1 MEGDRMERT
10 ITPFAGRVT
19 GDDAVE
25 YALSLLERNLGD
37 RVKSDPAKFGVLKR
51 RVADAPSDG
60 DRFPF
65 VYTLSNPDRLWG
77 TLEMRVKAVDGDS
90 GIVMTDTALRYSF
103 GKPDLPE
110 SSVSCNR
117 FLFGCLYAHV
127 DPSVPDF
134 AEDFYDDCIRG
145 PLNVYLS
152 TCHVD
157 NPISYEGFLDSVR
170 RGGGWGDRKR
180 SAWWSRGKAFV
191 MESASAVVETAR
203 RSGFTYID
211 RAWPTGDTVLL
222 MFSHGVVAKV
232 KALGEG
238 TETSHVR
245 VSVGDSDDGLPT
257 DIVNFNRYRW
267 SHQESTGAH
276 PLSLYDRV
284 VNGVSEGFAVLAQN
298 IDI

>member
-1 MEGDRMERT
+1 MERT
-10 ITPFAGRVT
+10 ITPFIGHVT

-25 YALSLLERNLGD
+25 YALSLLERDLGD

-51 RVADAPSDG
+51 RMTDAPSDG

-77 TLEMRVKAVDGDS
+77 TLEVRVRAVDGDS
-90 GIVMTDTALRYSF
+90 GTVMTDTALRYRF
-103 GKPDLPE
+103 GKPDLPG

-117 FLFGCLYAHV
+117 FLFGHLYAHV
-127 DPSVPDF
+127 DPNVPDF

-152 TCHVD
+152 TCHMPDTVLH
-157 NPISYEGFLDSVR
+157 EWFFDSIK
-170 RGGGWGDRKR
+170 RGGGWCDRRR
-180 SAWWSRGKAFV
+180 SDEWSRGKAFV

-203 RSGFTYID
+203 RNGFIYID
-211 RAWPTGDTVLL
+211 RAWPTDGAVLL

-238 TETSHVR
+238 AETSHVR
-245 VSVGDSDDGLPT
+245 VSVGDSNDGLPT
-257 DIVNFNRYRW
+257 DIVGFRRYRW

-276 PLSLYDRV
+276 PLPLYDRV
-284 VNGVSEGFAVLAQN
+284 VNDVSEGFAVMARDR
-298 IDI
+298 DI

>member
-1 MEGDRMERT
+1 MERT

-25 YALSLLERNLGD
+25 YALSLLERDLGD

-51 RVADAPSDG
+51 RMADAPSDG

-65 VYTLSNPDRLWG
+65 VYTLSNPGRLWG

-103 GKPDLPE
+103 GNPDIPG

-117 FLFGCLYAHV
+117 LPFGRLYAHV
-127 DPSVPDF
+127 DPNIPDF

-145 PLNVYLS
+145 PLNVYLG
-152 TCHVD
+152 TCHTD
-157 NPISYEGFLDSVR
+157 NTVSYEGFFDSVR
-170 RGGGWGDRKR
+170 RGGGWGDHRR
-180 SAWWSRGKAFV
+180 SDRLSQDRAFV

-203 RSGFTYID
+203 RNGFTYID
-211 RAWPTGDTVLL
+211 RAWPTGDMVLL

-232 KALGEG
+232 KACGVR
-238 TETSHVR
+238 TEISHVL
-245 VSVGDSDDGLPT
+245 VSVGGSDDGLPN
-257 DIVNFNRYRW
+257 DIVDFNRYRW
-267 SHQESTGAH
+267 SHQESTGDCH
-276 PLSLYDRV
+276 LSLYDRV
-284 VNGVSEGFAVLAQN
+284 VNDVSEDFAVLGRQVN
-298 IDI
+298 I